1 MMASAGGS
9 RPEATGDWGQAALTR
24 CPAADGIV
32 LLDKPRGLS
41 SNAALQRVKRAL
53 GATKAGHAGTLDPL
67 ATGMLPIL
75 LGEAT
80 KIAGYL
86 LHRDKAYAVTCRL
99 GQSTTTYDA
108 EGEVTRERRVP
119 AIDPDRLHGLLAG
132 FTGLIRQRAPVYSA
146 IKQGG
151 QPLYRRARR
160 GEEVMAPEREVRIDR
175 IEVAAMPHE
184 GQLDLVVECGSGT
197 YIRSLAH
204 DLGEALGC
212 GAHVSALRR
221 LWVSPFRDL
230 PMAGLDE
237 ILSGSRPLL
246 PTLAGLAG
254 WPTVQLDPDG
264 WLDVRQG
271 RSIAAAAPG
280 AGPPGPIAAISPG
293 GSLAALLEAG
303 PDGRLRPLRVL
314 AAPA

>member
-1 MMASAGGS
+1 MKASPGGS
-9 RPEATGDWGQAALTR
+9 QLQDAVDRGGAGVAGF
-24 CPAADGIV
+24 PAADGIV
-32 LLDKPRGLS
+32 LLDKPGGLS
-41 SNAALQRVKRAL
+41 SNAALQRVKRAW

-108 EGEVTRERRVP
+108 EGEVTRERPVP
-119 AIDPDRLHGLLAG
+119 PIDPERLRGLLAG
-132 FTGLIRQRAPVYSA
+132 FTGSIRQRAPVYSA

-160 GEEVMAPEREVRIDR
+160 GEDVRAPEREVRIDR
-175 IEVAAMPHE
+175 IEVVSMPRD

-230 PMAGLDE
+230 AMAGLDD
-237 ILSGSRPLL
+237 ILAGSRPLL

-271 RSIAAAAPG
+271 RSIAATVPGGGGGPVAAL
-280 AGPPGPIAAISPG
+280 SPA
-293 GSLAALLEAG
+293 GSLAALLEPG

>member
-1 MMASAGGS
+1 MTAPPAGS
-9 RPEATGDWGQAALTR
+9 RPATADARASAPVAGTAAT
-24 CPAADGIV
+24 DGIV

-41 SNAALQRVKRAL
+41 SNAALQRVKRAW
-53 GATKAGHAGTLDPL
+53 GASKAGHAGTLDPL

-80 KIAGYL
+80 KIAGHL
-86 LHRDKAYAVTCRL
+86 LHKDKAYAVSCRL

-108 EGEVTRERRVP
+108 DGEVTRERPVP
-119 AIDPDRLHGLLAG
+119 AIDPDRLQDLLAG

-151 QPLYRRARR
+151 QPLYRRVRR
-160 GEEVMAPEREVRIDR
+160 GEEVVAPEREVRIDR
-175 IEVAAMPHE
+175 IAVVSMPA
-184 GQLDLVVECGSGT
+184 GQLDLEVECGSGT
-197 YIRSLAH
+197 YIRSLVH

-221 LWVSPFRDL
+221 LWVSPFRDQ
-230 PMAGLDE
+230 PMVGLDDV
-237 ILSGSRPLL
+237 LAGSRPLL
-246 PTLAGLAG
+246 PALAGLAG
-254 WPTVQLDPDG
+254 WPTVQLDQAA

-271 RSIAAAAPG
+271 RSIAAAHPDPG
-280 AGPPGPIAAISPG
+280 AGPVAAISPG
-293 GSLAALLEAG
+293 GGLAALLETG